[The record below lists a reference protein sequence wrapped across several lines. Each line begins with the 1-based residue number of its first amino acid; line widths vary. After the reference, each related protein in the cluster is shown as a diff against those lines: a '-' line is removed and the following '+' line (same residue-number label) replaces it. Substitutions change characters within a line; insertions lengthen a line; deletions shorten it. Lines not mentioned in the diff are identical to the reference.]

1 MTEALVV
8 ALVACAAGVAGAL
21 LAVRRWGLPGA
32 PKPALGPPAGER
44 RAEEAV
50 AVATAD
56 KARDE
61 AAVASEERRRVE
73 EATVKKEEANAHADK
88 ARPIVDW
95 FNDLDPADRD
105 GGKGK

>member
-1 MTEALVV
+1 MTEALVALV
-8 ALVACAAGVAGAL
+8 ALVAGAAGAL

-32 PKPALGPPAGER
+32 PKPALGPQAGER
-44 RAEEAV
+44 RAEEAA

-61 AAVASEERRRVE
+61 AAVASEGRRRVE
-73 EATVKKEEANAHADK
+73 ETTVRKEEANANAER

-95 FNDLDPADRD
+95 FNDLDLADRD
-105 GGKGK
+105 DGKGK